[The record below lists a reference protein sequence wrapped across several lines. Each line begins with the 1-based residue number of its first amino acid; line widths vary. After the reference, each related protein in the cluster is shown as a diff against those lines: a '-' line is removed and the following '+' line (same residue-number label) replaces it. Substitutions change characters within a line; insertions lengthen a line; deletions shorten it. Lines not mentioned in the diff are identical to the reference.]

1 MKKSHQI
8 TLTPLSKESGPEP
21 DFLVCK
27 KCNTNKPK
35 EAFRKANLWR
45 AKVCMECDYANKK
58 AKIEEAKKEKD
69 LYGFF

>member
-8 TLTPLSKESGPEP
+8 TLTPLSKESVPEP

-27 KCNTNKPK
+27 KCNVNKPK

-58 AKIEEAKKEKD
+58 AKIAESKKEKD
-69 LYGFF
+69 MYGFF